1 MMMSWNYPS
10 CAGACIM
17 NMKERLEHIGIRIER
32 IIDAVPLALAGICA
46 SVLVGTSLIMLMD
59 LAFADTFG
67 WRYAS
72 DHQRITILALATLFG
87 FMGFGILLLFADGAL
102 MDHSKRKKR

>member
-1 MMMSWNYPS
+1 
-10 CAGACIM
+10 M
-17 NMKERLEHIGIRIER
+17 NTKERLEHIGMRIER

-46 SVLVGTSLIMLMD
+46 SVLVGSSLIMLMD

-72 DHQRITILALATLFG
+72 DHQRITMLSLATLFG
-87 FMGFGILLLFADGAL
+87 FMGFGILLLFADGARV
-102 MDHSKRKKR
+102 DHISKRNKR